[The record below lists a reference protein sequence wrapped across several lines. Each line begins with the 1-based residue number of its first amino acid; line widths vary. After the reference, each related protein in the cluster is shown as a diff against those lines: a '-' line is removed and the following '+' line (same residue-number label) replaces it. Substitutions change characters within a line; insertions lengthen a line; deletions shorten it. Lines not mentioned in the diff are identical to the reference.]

1 MTCHP
6 FIDAATAALM
16 TPNAERA
23 QLSAMGHHM
32 DTTAL
37 PSGPAATTGM
47 QPTLGINERIA
58 SRCNRLS
65 HSNNEQRKRY
75 LSLHRTLSNPSG
87 GDA

>member
-16 TPNAERA
+16 TPNAERQ
-23 QLSAMGHHM
+23 QLEAMGLHM

-37 PSGPAATTGM
+37 PCGPAATTGTM
-47 QPTLGINERIA
+47 PTPGINERIA

-87 GDA
+87 DNA